1 MTCKHGKREPIPGH
15 LRDQR
20 GGGGQQGDFC
30 TYHISLLGR
39 LTEENLLKCSYIH
52 VQPLTTEKGTV

>member
-1 MTCKHGKREPIPGH
+1 MVREPIPGH

-39 LTEENLLKCSYIH
+39 LTEENLLKCSYMH